1 MRNSIKLPSRRRSG
15 VSIRRLGLNRVR
27 ASVIFHFSFFILP
40 WLAWA
45 YPPAPDAII
54 YGMVKDQNG
63 MPLTDPTDQV
73 ILQNAAGVQVVG
85 TVQPGLAIGVN
96 YLVHVPMDGAT
107 LGSLYAANAQVVGN
121 HYKLYVS
128 VNTTTNLPIEMTGAW
143 SVLGLSASQTRQNL
157 TLGTDANG
165 DGIPDAW
172 EQAFLAS
179 LGVNLSLAGIN
190 PNTDYAHNGRTLLQ
204 EYLLGDY
211 PFNPGYNFGVTL
223 VSQNAGSAVLA
234 FTTMTGRSYMV
245 SGSADLQNWMPL
257 AFTIPAQATTPTT
270 SYYAQSI
277 QPLQLQTVQPTNS
290 PTVQFF
296 RLQLQ

>member
-1 MRNSIKLPSRRRSG
+1 MSWRRAW
-15 VSIRRLGLNRVR
+15 
-27 ASVIFHFSFFILP
+27 ASVILHFTFCILP

-73 ILQNAAGVQVVG
+73 ILQNAAGAQVVG
-85 TVQPGLAIGVN
+85 AVQPGLAIGIN
-96 YLVHVPMDGAT
+96 YVVHVPMDAGT
-107 LGSLYAANAQVVGN
+107 LGTLYAPNAQVVGN
-121 HYKLYVS
+121 QYKLYVS
-128 VNTTTNLPIEMTGAW
+128 VNTTTNLPIEMSGSWSILGA
-143 SVLGLSASQTRQNL
+143 SASQTRQNL

-179 LGVNLSLAGIN
+179 IGVNIPLASIN
-190 PNTDYAHNGRTLLQ
+190 PNADYAHDGRTLQQ

-211 PFNPGYNFGVTL
+211 PFNPGYNFAVTL

-234 FTTMTGRSYMV
+234 FTTMTGRSYTV
-245 SGSADLQNWMPL
+245 SGSADLQNWTPL
-257 AFTIPAQATTPTT
+257 AFTIPALGT
-270 SYYAQSI
+270 SPSTAYYAPSI
-277 QPLQLQTVQPTNS
+277 QPLQIQTLQPTNS